1 MDKQISYEV
10 VEQVLN
16 LKREDQKKTSRYL
29 LDRRQI
35 DKMIEI
41 AYFRG
46 VSDVQDSETWDDVSK
61 SQYD

>member
-10 VEQVLN
+10 VEQVLS
-16 LKREDQKKTSRYL
+16 LKREDQKNTGRYL

-41 AYFRG
+41 AYYRG
-46 VSDVQDSETWDDVSK
+46 VTDAQNSKTWDDVSK